1 MRVLI
6 VEDDARLARN
16 LSKGLRE
23 ENHLPSVAT
32 DGQEA
37 IDLIGLYEFDVMILD
52 VMLPR
57 IDGFE
62 VARRLRG
69 EKCGVPIL
77 FLTARDTLPD
87 IIRGLDL
94 GADDYLTK
102 PFRFDELL
110 ARLRAV
116 SRRGPV
122 AGAPT
127 LQISDLTLD
136 PSTRQVVRGKQA
148 IPLSVT
154 EFRLLEFLM
163 RRAGRVVPRNTIIEG
178 VWGFESE
185 IEPNTLDAF
194 VRLLRRK
201 IDGASEVKLLRT
213 MRGVGYYISGGN
225 E

>member
-6 VEDDARLARN
+6 VEDDALLARN

-37 IDLIGLYEFDVMILD
+37 MDLLSLFEFDIMILD
-52 VMLPR
+52 VMLPK

-62 VARRLRG
+62 LARRLRA
-69 EKCGVPIL
+69 KNCNLLIL
-77 FLTARDTLPD
+77 FLTARDTLSD

-94 GADDYLTK
+94 GGDDYLTK
-102 PFRFDELL
+102 PFQFDELL

-116 SRRGPV
+116 SRRRPV
-122 AGAPT
+122 AGAPK
-127 LQISDLTLD
+127 LQICDLMLD
-136 PSTRQVVRGKQA
+136 PSTRQVIRGKQA
-148 IPLSVT
+148 IPLSAT

-185 IEPNTLDAF
+185 IESNTLDAF

-201 IDGASEVKLLRT
+201 IDGAGGVKLLRT
-213 MRGVGYYISGGN
+213 MRGVGYYITGAD